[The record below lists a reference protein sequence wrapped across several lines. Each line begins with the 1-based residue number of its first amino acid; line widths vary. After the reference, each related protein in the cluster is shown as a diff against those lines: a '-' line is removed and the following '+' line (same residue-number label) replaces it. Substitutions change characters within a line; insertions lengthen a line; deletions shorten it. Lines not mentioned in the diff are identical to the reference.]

1 MDEDARF
8 FFAKAMTSKFN
19 KGYLTYE
26 LRVICNEFTIKE
38 NVRLCITRADVSGM

>member
-8 FFAKAMTSKFN
+8 FFAKLMTSELN

-26 LRVICNEFTIKE
+26 RKVICNEFTIKE
-38 NVRLCITRADVSGM
+38 TVRLCVARADVSGM